1 MERRNNVKKFIL
13 YFDISKAIDIDLLE
27 VQLHSL
33 YKLKNINLDEAS
45 FFNDLNKCNM
55 RATALT
61 LAKKSFIKAL
71 TATMENQNITLEDF
85 DISTVDL
92 YSSYVIRM
100 TLDKD
105 FIARNL
111 RKEIREGVDNI
122 SGKRIKLTQRSYRL
136 PLAVF
141 AYLPCHYILNK
152 EKLTKSAAY
161 KKTLDDLMTWEKD
174 IVERLIVQI
183 HAEHTPTKRK

>member
-1 MERRNNVKKFIL
+1 MERSNNVKKFIL

-45 FFNDLNKCNM
+45 FFNDLNQCNM

-92 YSSYVIRM
+92 YSGYVIRM

-111 RKEIREGVDNI
+111 RKEICEGVDNI
-122 SGKRIKLTQRSYRL
+122 SGKRIKLAQRSYRI

-141 AYLPCHYILNK
+141 AYEPRHYILNK

-161 KKTLDDLMTWEKD
+161 KKTLDDLITWEKD
-174 IVERLIVQI
+174 IVERLIAQI
-183 HAEHTPTKRK
+183 NAEYILTKMK

>member
-1 MERRNNVKKFIL
+1 
-13 YFDISKAIDIDLLE
+13 
-27 VQLHSL
+27 
-33 YKLKNINLDEAS
+33 
-45 FFNDLNKCNM
+45 M

-92 YSSYVIRM
+92 YSGYVIRM

-122 SGKRIKLTQRSYRL
+122 SGKRIKLAQRSYRI
-136 PLAVF
+136 PLAV
-141 AYLPCHYILNK
+141 LL
-152 EKLTKSAAY
+152 
-161 KKTLDDLMTWEKD
+161 
-174 IVERLIVQI
+174 
-183 HAEHTPTKRK
+183 